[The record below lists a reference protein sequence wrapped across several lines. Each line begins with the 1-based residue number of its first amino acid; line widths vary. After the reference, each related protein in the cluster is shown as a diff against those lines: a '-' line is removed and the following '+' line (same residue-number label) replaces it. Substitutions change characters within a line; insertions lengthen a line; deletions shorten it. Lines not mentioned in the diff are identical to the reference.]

1 MKLQTVFWKEDD
13 MYIIKK
19 VATGVTTQGHTMEE
33 ALAHLK
39 EAVSLHIE
47 EIPDARDMLTS
58 MNTVGVVV
66 SRFPKLSGK
75 EIVNILVRQFDF
87 ETTRQTGS
95 HMILRKFVNE
105 KKIVTVIPLHKQF
118 ILKLIL

>member
-39 EAVSLHIE
+39 EAVSFYIE

-58 MNTVGVVV
+58 MNTVGVVSV
-66 SRFPKLSGK
+66 
-75 EIVNILVRQFDF
+75 EI
-87 ETTRQTGS
+87 
-95 HMILRKFVNE
+95 
-105 KKIVTVIPLHKQF
+105 P
-118 ILKLIL
+118 

>member
-13 MYIIKK
+13 MYIIKE

-39 EAVSLHIE
+39 EAVSLYIE

-95 HMILRKFVNE
+95 HMINSS
-105 KKIVTVIPLHKQF
+105 
-118 ILKLIL
+118 